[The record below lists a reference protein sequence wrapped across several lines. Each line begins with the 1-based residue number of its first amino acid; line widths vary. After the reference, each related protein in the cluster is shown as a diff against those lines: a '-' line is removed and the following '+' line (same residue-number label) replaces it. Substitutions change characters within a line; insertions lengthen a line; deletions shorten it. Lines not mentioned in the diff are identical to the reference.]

1 MEGERDG
8 RQTPPE
14 GGRPLPEGARSRP
27 PEGARSRPPIRN
39 VAPPTERTAPVRADR
54 GRDEPPRAGRLD
66 EPRGRPAK
74 PVRREAN
81 GHAPTER
88 TTPARAMR
96 SERARNEG
104 LAGGPA
110 LDRARDEAVERRR
123 AARAARAAEAEE
135 LSRPRSGAR
144 PGEEDR
150 PVRPERRGRVVKGVV
165 VDAEDDAESA
175 PPRSPRPRTVP
186 PRPAPARRPAQ
197 RTPPPSRV
205 KLAGRTAL
213 ALVSTAVL
221 LATGY
226 GYKNLNALTDNIAT
240 TDVISADAGGEKPQD
255 GSIDIL
261 MVGMDSRTDS
271 KGNPLPQEILNE
283 LQAGGSEDGGL
294 NTDTLILL
302 HIPNDSGKAVAVSFP
317 RDSYVDIPGGY
328 GKHKINSAY
337 GYGKTAALEELGD
350 KGESGTALE
359 LKARQAGSKSLIS
372 TIENLSGVKI
382 DHYAEVNLVGFYEI
396 TKAVGGVDVCLNN
409 AVQDDLSGA
418 NFKKGNQTIQGREAL
433 SFVRQRYGLLRGD
446 LDRVVRQQVFMA
458 GLANKVLSA
467 GTLTD
472 PGKLGDLID
481 ALSKS
486 ITLDEGW
493 DVLRF
498 ATQMKGLTGGSME
511 FKTIPTGNPELM
523 TDSDGMAVEVVPSQV
538 KKFFKDFA
546 KSEEE
551 KNKAAVDPATVTV
564 EVRNASGI
572 PGLASRVLQELVALK
587 FVAGDADNADADQ
600 VASAVLYGKGGEAG
614 AQAVADAL
622 GDVEIKE
629 DATIAAGTARVV
641 VGSSYDGPGV
651 ANLLGQRLLALD
663 GGFRTQQAP
672 QEDQTGAEINAGG
685 IRCVN

>member
-1 MEGERDG
+1 M
-8 RQTPPE
+8 
-14 GGRPLPEGARSRP
+14 
-27 PEGARSRPPIRN
+27 
-39 VAPPTERTAPVRADR
+39 APPTERTAPVRADR
-54 GRDEPPRAGRLD
+54 ARDEPPRAGRLD
-66 EPRGRPAK
+66 DPRRRPAE
-74 PVRREAN
+74 RREAN

-96 SERARNEG
+96 SERARNQGRSGE
-104 LAGGPA
+104 PA
-110 LDRARDEAVERRR
+110 LDRARDEAMERRR

-150 PVRPERRGRVVKGVV
+150 PARPERRGRVVKGVV

-175 PPRSPRPRTVP
+175 PPRSPRPRTIP
-186 PRPAPARRPAQ
+186 PRPAPARRPSQ
-197 RTPPPSRV
+197 RTPAPSRV
-205 KLAGRTAL
+205 RLVGRTAL

-261 MVGMDSRTDS
+261 MVGMDSRKDN
-271 KGNPLPQEILNE
+271 KGNPLPQEILDE

-317 RDSYVDIPGGY
+317 RDSYVEIAGLGE
-328 GKHKINSAY
+328 KHKINSAY
-337 GYGKTAALEELGD
+337 GYGKNAALEKLGAEGVTGND
-350 KGESGTALE
+350 LE
-359 LKARQAGSKSLIS
+359 LRARQAGSKSLIG
-372 TIENLSGVKI
+372 TIENLAGVKI

-396 TKAVGGVDVCLNN
+396 TKAVGGVEVCLNN
-409 AVQDDLSGA
+409 AVREEMSGA
-418 NFKKGNQTIQGREAL
+418 NFKKGNQTIQGKDAL

-472 PGKLGDLID
+472 PTKLSDMIT

-493 DVLRF
+493 DVLQF
-498 ATQMKGLTGGSME
+498 ATQMKGLTGGGME
-511 FKTIPTGNPELM
+511 FKTVPTGNPELK
-523 TDSDGMAVEVVPSQV
+523 TDDGDAVEVIPSQV
-538 KKFFKDFA
+538 KKFFKDLA
-546 KSEEE
+546 KTEEE

-600 VASAVLYGKGGEAG
+600 VDTAVLYGKGGEAG

-622 GDVEIKE
+622 GDVAIEE

-663 GGFRTQQAP
+663 GGFRTQQGP